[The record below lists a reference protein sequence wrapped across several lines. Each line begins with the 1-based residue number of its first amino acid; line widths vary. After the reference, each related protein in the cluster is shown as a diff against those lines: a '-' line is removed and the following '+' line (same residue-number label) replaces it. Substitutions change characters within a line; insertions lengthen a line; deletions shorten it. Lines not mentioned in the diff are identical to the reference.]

1 MGVAM
6 KNEIV
11 VGLDDSPSSKAA
23 LDWAAE
29 QARSVGAV
37 LRAVHVLDWPYG
49 LSSAGFPALADFKEL
64 AHEEIEDSYRR
75 AITAVFDA
83 VSPSS
88 DWILQFA
95 SGDAGQIL
103 VRQSGGARLLVL
115 GTREYVGLGRLLTGS
130 VSHYCLSHASCPVV
144 AVPAASVD
152 RAEVS
157 DTAKLASGTEQDL
170 AAAIHV
176 EEGMI
181 EEPPAS
187 VATLVVAGVDASAES
202 LAAAHYA
209 VKAAELRGGG
219 VVLVH
224 AFKPPSPRVGDQEQA
239 LSEARTVAEQ
249 LLAAVAAQLVIPP
262 QVQLSM
268 RAEPADAVEVL
279 EEYAHKAAM
288 LVLGR
293 DKVSWIERLFL
304 GAVTSQVVDQI
315 PCPLVVVPGNW
326 RPRYARPRLPVI
338 VALDLET
345 APEPALKLA
354 FEEARLRDARLI
366 VLHAQ
371 PSSASDQEADAAQ
384 FDLDSVLAEW
394 QQNHPEVAVST
405 SIVSGD
411 ADDQLVRWSRWAAV
425 LVVGHPHRRS
435 WEDWTRSVARAVMRQ
450 THGALMV
457 APEFVAEPG
466 QYWELAD
473 QAGT

>member
-1 MGVAM
+1 M

-11 VGLDDSPSSKAA
+11 VGLEDSPSSKAA

-49 LSSAGFPALADFKEL
+49 LSSAAFPAPANFMEL
-64 AHEEIEDSYRR
+64 TSEEIEESYRR

-83 VSPSS
+83 VSPSP

-95 SGDAGQIL
+95 SGDPGQVL

-130 VSHYCLSHASCPVV
+130 VSHYCLSHASRPVV

-152 RAEVS
+152 RAEVP
-157 DTAKLASGTEQDL
+157 DTAKLAGRTEQDL

-181 EEPPAS
+181 EEPPA
-187 VATLVVAGVDASAES
+187 VATTLVVAGVDASAES

-209 VKAAELRGGG
+209 VKAAELRGGD

-224 AFKPPSPRVGDQEQA
+224 AFKPLTPRVGDKEQA
-239 LSEARTVAEQ
+239 LSEARTVAEK
-249 LLAAVAAQLVIPP
+249 LLAAVVAQLVIPP
-262 QVQLSM
+262 QVQVSM
-268 RAEPADAVEVL
+268 KAEPADAVEVL
-279 EEYAHKAAM
+279 EEYAREAAM

-293 DKVSWIERLFL
+293 DNVSWIERLFL
-304 GAVTSQVVDQI
+304 GAVTSQVVDHI

-345 APEPALKLA
+345 APAPALKLA

-371 PSSASDQEADAAQ
+371 PMSASDHEVDAAQ
-384 FDLDSVLAEW
+384 FDLAVVQAEW

-405 SIVSGD
+405 AIVPGD
-411 ADDQLVRWSRWAAV
+411 ADAQLVRWSRWAAV
-425 LVVGHPHRRS
+425 LVVGHPHRRT
-435 WEDWTRSVARAVMRQ
+435 WEDWTQSVARAVMRQ

-457 APEFVAEPG
+457 APEVVAEPG
-466 QYWELAD
+466 PYWE
-473 QAGT
+473 

>member
-1 MGVAM
+1 MEVAM

-23 LDWAAE
+23 LDWAAV

-49 LSSAGFPALADFKEL
+49 LSSAGFPAPANFKKL
-64 AHEEIEDSYRR
+64 TREEIEDSYRQ

-83 VSPSS
+83 VSPSP
-88 DWILQFA
+88 DWTLQFA

-103 VRQSGGARLLVL
+103 VRQSDDAQLLVV
-115 GTREYVGLGRLLTGS
+115 GTREYVGLGRLLSGS
-130 VSHYCLSHASCPVV
+130 VSHYCLSQASCPVV
-144 AVPAASVD
+144 AVPAPSFD
-152 RAEVS
+152 RAEVP
-157 DTAKLASGTEQDL
+157 DAAELATSGGTEQDL

-181 EEPPAS
+181 EEPRAPGT
-187 VATLVVAGVDASAES
+187 TLVVAGVDASAES
-202 LAAAHYA
+202 LAAAYYA
-209 VKAAELRGGG
+209 VKMAELHGGD

-224 AFKPPSPRVGDQEQA
+224 AFKPPSTRVGDKEQA
-239 LSEARTVAEQ
+239 LSEARTAAEK

-262 QVQLSM
+262 QVQVSM
-268 RAEPADAVEVL
+268 KAEPADAVEVL
-279 EEYAHKAAM
+279 EMYAHEAAM

-293 DKVSWIERLFL
+293 DNVSWIERLFF
-304 GAVTSQVVDQI
+304 GAVTSQVVDHI
-315 PCPLVVVPGNW
+315 SCPLVVVPGNW

-371 PSSASDQEADAAQ
+371 PMSASDHEVDAAQ
-384 FDLDSVLAEW
+384 LDLDLVQAEW

-405 SIVSGD
+405 AIVSGD
-411 ADDQLVRWSRWAAV
+411 ADAQLVRWSRWAAV
-425 LVVGHPHRRS
+425 LVVGHPHRRT

-457 APEFVAEPG
+457 APEVIAEPG
-466 QYWELAD
+466 PYWE
-473 QAGT
+473 

>member
-1 MGVAM
+1 M

-29 QARSVGAV
+29 QARGVGAV

-49 LSSAGFPALADFKEL
+49 LSSAGFPAPANFKEL
-64 AHEEIEDSYRR
+64 TREEIEDSYRR
-75 AITAVFDA
+75 AITAMFAA
-83 VSPSS
+83 VSPSP

-95 SGDAGQIL
+95 SGDAGQSL
-103 VRQSGGARLLVL
+103 VRQSDGARLLVL

-130 VSHYCLSHASCPVV
+130 VSHYCLSHAACPVV
-144 AVPAASVD
+144 AVPAPSFD
-152 RAEVS
+152 RAAVP
-157 DTAKLASGTEQDL
+157 DTAELAISSGSEQDL

-187 VATLVVAGVDASAES
+187 VATLVVAGVDTSAES

-209 VKAAELRGGG
+209 VKAAELRGGD

-224 AFKPPSPRVGDQEQA
+224 AFKPPSTRVGDKEQA

-249 LLAAVAAQLVIPP
+249 LLAAVAEQLVIPP
-262 QVQLSM
+262 QVQVSM
-268 RAEPADAVEVL
+268 KAEPADAVEVL

-293 DKVSWIERLFL
+293 DKVSWIERLFV

-315 PCPLVVVPGNW
+315 TCPLVVVPGNW

-345 APEPALKLA
+345 APEPALQLA

-371 PSSASDQEADAAQ
+371 PTSASDQEADAAQ

-394 QQNHPEVAVST
+394 EQNHPEVAVST
-405 SIVSGD
+405 AIVSGD
-411 ADDQLVRWSRWAAV
+411 ADAQLVRWSRWAAV

-450 THGALMV
+450 THGALVV
-457 APEFVAEPG
+457 APEVVAEPG
-466 QYWELAD
+466 RDWESAD
-473 QAGT
+473 QAQT